1 MDVFLAHLIQFPTV
15 IYTVLLG
22 VMLCYWFVAALGT
35 VDVDVLDIDIDVDAD
50 VGALEGFAGL
60 LLRLG
65 LAGVPL
71 TVVLTVIALTGW
83 SICYFSMLLVIN
95 PLFSFSGVLQW
106 VLGAGVAMVAF
117 VASIF
122 IAAQIVKPL
131 RPLFKSANA
140 TSTND
145 LVGSKVVIRTSKV
158 TPTFGEATLEDG
170 GAGMV
175 LRVRADETQNLTRG
189 DIVVILEYLPE
200 THAYRVMTEAELFKQ

>member
-1 MDVFLAHLIQFPTV
+1 MDIFLATLLQFPTV

-22 VMLCYWFVAALGT
+22 VMLCFWIIASIGML
-35 VDVDVLDIDIDVDAD
+35 DLDVLDIDIDID
-50 VGALEGFAGL
+50 VNSVGGAAGML
-60 LLRLG
+60 LKLG
-65 LAGVPL
+65 LVGVPL
-71 TVVLTVIALTGW
+71 TISLTLFALFGW
-83 SICYFSMLLVIN
+83 TICFFSMHWLIN

-106 VLGAGVAMVAF
+106 VLGTGVALAAF
-117 VASIF
+117 VLSIPLTSIF
-122 IAAQIVKPL
+122 IKPFKPL
-131 RPLFKSANA
+131 FRSTNA
-140 TSTND
+140 TSVND

-200 THAYRVMTEAELFKQ
+200 THAYRVMTEAELFEQ